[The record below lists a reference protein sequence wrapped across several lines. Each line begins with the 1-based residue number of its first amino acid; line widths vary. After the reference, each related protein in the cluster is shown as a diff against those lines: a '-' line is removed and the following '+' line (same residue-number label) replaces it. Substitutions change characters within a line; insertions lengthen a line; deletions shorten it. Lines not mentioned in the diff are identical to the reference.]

1 MVLYKG
7 VLMTVLVCLEFLSRN
22 LVKNKLNPFHLIQL
36 LKL

>member
-22 LVKNKLNPFHLIQL
+22 LVKNKSNRFHLTQL